1 MTEDA
6 RIQAV
11 EKRIPLI
18 CLAEHCSA
26 NQKNGTHI
34 VNLADRELFKMRR
47 YMQEAA
53 KVYRNIPDPTASSS
67 LLFITVLLL

>member
-34 VNLADRELFKMRR
+34 VNLADRELFKMR

-67 LLFITVLLL
+67 LLFITALLL